1 MSSQRTVVV
10 LAAGR
15 SERFGAGRHKLAQP
29 LGASS
34 VLAQTLAR
42 AIASH
47 LRTVVVTTAAF
58 VDLARISVAARD
70 IVVLPEVG
78 SDGSGSLGMGTSIAA
93 GVRASFDSA
102 GWLVLPGDM
111 PFVRPSTV
119 AAVMKA
125 YAREKCFV
133 IPQRHK
139 RHGHPIA
146 LPGAIRTAAL
156 AAPAT
161 STLDGV
167 IKSLQLKHIELEI
180 DDKGILHD
188 VDTPADLIE

>member
-1 MSSQRTVVV
+1 MPTLTSLAIVP
-10 LAAGR
+10 AAGR
-15 SERFGAGRHKLAQP
+15 SDRFGSPKLIAKLGGQP
-29 LGASS
+29 L
-34 VLAQTLAR
+34 LD
-42 AIASH
+42 
-47 LRTVVVTTAAF
+47 RTVRALLDGHVARVVVVAPRTGAFDGVPILEDSRVSVVVNPDPNRGMFSSIQTGLQATA
-58 VDLARISVAARD
+58 
-70 IVVLPEVG
+70 
-78 SDGSGSLGMGTSIAA
+78 DGDPILI
-93 GVRASFDSA
+93 
-102 GWLVLPGDM
+102 LPGDM
-111 PFVRPSTV
+111 PFVRSSTV

-156 AAPAT
+156 AAAPT
-161 STLDGV
+161 STLDAL
-167 IKSLQLKHIELEI
+167 IKSQKLKHFELEV